1 MQEIGNAKL
10 RSEILASPLL
20 IGLPDCLTATR
31 RRFSTSIRRLAT
43 SIPQRL
49 SFENRVIRDSRT
61 LAAS

>member
-1 MQEIGNAKL
+1 LYDLGCRVFVENT
-10 RSEILASPLL
+10 PH
-20 IGLPDCLTATR
+20 
-31 RRFSTSIRRLAT
+31 RLAT